1 MKIQDFLK
9 KNLVSLIACLIA
21 VVAIV
26 IALLPNNAA
35 PGKDGK
41 DGINGNDGQDGVTPT
56 VTISDD
62 GYWVINGEKTN
73 VKASSD
79 EATDENPQGL
89 QFYLQD
95 DGTYIASCGDAKYL
109 SNIVIP
115 ATYKG
120 SAVVGID
127 NEAFYNCSSLTS
139 VVIPNSVT
147 SIGTSAFAY
156 CSSLTSV
163 VIPDSVTSIGKSA
176 FKDCTALEE
185 IYFNAVN
192 MNDLSYENSVFYN
205 AGENGDG
212 IKVVIGKDVTKIPA
226 YLFCPYNSSYSPK
239 IISVEFEDGS
249 VCTSIG
255 ERAFSGCFNL
265 TSIVIPDSVTSIGDS
280 AFEDCDS
287 LTSVVIPDSVTSIG
301 GYAFRDCYSLTSVV
315 IPDSVTSIGDYAFSW
330 CSSLTSIVIPDSV
343 TSISDWA
350 FEGCSSLTSVVIP
363 DSVTNI
369 GDSAF
374 EYCSS
379 LTDVYYTG
387 SAEKWAE
394 ITIGYNNWDLTDATI
409 HYNYVPEE

>member
-1 MKIQDFLK
+1 MKLQDFLK

-35 PGKDGK
+35 TGKDGK
-41 DGINGNDGQDGVTPT
+41 DGVTPT

-79 EATDENPQGL
+79 EDTDENPQGL

-95 DGTYIASCGDAKYL
+95 DGTYIVSCGDAKYL

-120 SAVVGID
+120 GAVVGID
-127 NEAFYNCSSLTS
+127 NNAFSSCYN
-139 VVIPNSVT
+139 
-147 SIGTSAFAY
+147 
-156 CSSLTSV
+156 LTSV
-163 VIPDSVTSIGKSA
+163 VIPDSVTSISDSA
-176 FKDCTALEE
+176 FSGCTELEE

-192 MNDLSYENSVFYN
+192 MNDLSSNNNVFAY
-205 AGENGDG
+205 AGQDGNG

-226 YLFCPYNSSYSPK
+226 YLFCSYSSFYSPK

-255 ERAFSGCFNL
+255 YDAFVGCSSL
-265 TSIVIPDSVTSIGDS
+265 ASIVIPDSVTSISDG
-280 AFEDCDS
+280 AFGGCS
-287 LTSVVIPDSVTSIG
+287 RLTSVVIPDSVTSIG
-301 GYAFRDCYSLTSVV
+301 NG
-315 IPDSVTSIGDYAFSW
+315 AFSW
-330 CSSLTSIVIPDSV
+330 
-343 TSISDWA
+343 
-350 FEGCSSLTSVVIP
+350 CSSLTSVVIP

-369 GDSAF
+369 GSSAF
-374 EYCSS
+374 SSCFNLTSVVIPDSVTSIGGAAFYDCSSLTSLVIPDSVTSIDGYAFYNCSS

-387 SAEKWAE
+387 SAKEWAE
-394 ITIGYNNWDLTDATI
+394 IEIGDSNGRLTNATI